1 MNSSNSNDE
10 RLKLHEAVAVTALVA
25 FAAFSVTL
33 TVAALAARC
42 VVVDAIDH
50 FKKKRKGG
58 THVQ

>member
-1 MNSSNSNDE
+1 MNSTTSDDE

-25 FAAFSVTL
+25 FVAVGLTI

-50 FKKKRKGG
+50 LKKKWKGG
-58 THVQ
+58 PHAP